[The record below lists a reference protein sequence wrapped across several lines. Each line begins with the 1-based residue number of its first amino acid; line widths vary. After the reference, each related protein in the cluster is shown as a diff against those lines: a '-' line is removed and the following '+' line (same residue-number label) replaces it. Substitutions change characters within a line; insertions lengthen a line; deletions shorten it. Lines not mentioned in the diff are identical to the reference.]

1 MLATNDGWPE
11 EFGFRISGNGPCY
24 ILAVE
29 EGSSAQVA
37 GLQPGD
43 QILEIEGQHVS
54 AMNCEALV
62 ALARQCDTVPPS
74 IGVVSRVQ
82 RLDLTP
88 GPEGRFGF
96 TLACDGGCPLQVE
109 SVAPAS
115 PASES
120 GVKAGDYVMEV
131 NGVPVKQYEEA
142 AAMIQSCQGQ
152 GLRLGLLRLGRLQR
166 WASSSVREFVQSAD
180 AIHQERRQKAQE
192 FSKKV
197 QEILGDQPE
206 VKEKMFTILKQYAA
220 ERKVDCL
227 AYALAMVLTKESQ
240 HLLLDNI
247 SSKRQLN

>member
-1 MLATNDGWPE
+1 MALTLAGPQVDSNGCGFFTTMPATNDGWPE
-11 EFGFRISGNGPCY
+11 DFGFRISGNGPCY

-54 AMNCEALV
+54 AMTCEALV
-62 ALARQCDTVPPS
+62 ALARQCENVPPS
-74 IGVVSRVQ
+74 IGVVSRIQ
-82 RLDLTP
+82 QLDLKP

-96 TLACDGGCPLQVE
+96 TLAHGGGCPLQVE

-115 PASES
+115 PASQC
-120 GVKAGDYVMEV
+120 GIKAGDYMLEV
-131 NGVPVKQYEEA
+131 NGIPVKQYEEA
-142 AAMIQSCQGQ
+142 AAVIQSCQGRSLQ
-152 GLRLGLLRLGRLQR
+152 LGLLRVGRLQR

-197 QEILGDQPE
+197 GLQG
-206 VKEKMFTILKQYAA
+206 
-220 ERKVDCL
+220 RGRG
-227 AYALAMVLTKESQ
+227 ES
-240 HLLLDNI
+240 
-247 SSKRQLN
+247 